1 MKLSSTFFLWL
12 AHILKLFKYC
22 IIILYRLFT
31 FEKAYCLYR
40 LNRSEEALQLINEE
54 PNHVYSFKEL
64 KAQILY
70 KLEK

>member
-1 MKLSSTFFLWL
+1 M
-12 AHILKLFKYC
+12 
-22 IIILYRLFT
+22 FT

-40 LNRSEEALQLINEE
+40 LNRSEEALQLISEE
-54 PNHVYSFKEL
+54 PNLAYSFKEL